1 MNLVVLS
8 GAAIVFTTATPP
20 TSPGPVIPS
29 QQQPGKMPV
38 INPDGP
44 LSQICPP
51 TSRYEAARRGGP
63 LTLRHLDE
71 LPGADMYK
79 AVYRHIGGCQA
90 PIIVRFDIGGR
101 AGR

>member
-1 MNLVVLS
+1 MRLVFLAS
-8 GAAIVFTTATPP
+8 AAILATTPAAAA
-20 TSPGPVIPS
+20 PS
-29 QQQPGKMPV
+29 RPAGQMPV
-38 INPDGP
+38 LNPDAAAP
-44 LSQICPP
+44 RDCPP

-63 LTLRHLDE
+63 LTLRHLNE

>member
-1 MNLVVLS
+1 MRPMFLASAAMLAATA
-8 GAAIVFTTATPP
+8 GAAA
-20 TSPGPVIPS
+20 PS
-29 QQQPGKMPV
+29 RSAGQMPV
-38 INPDGP
+38 LNPEAAAPRD
-44 LSQICPP
+44 CPP